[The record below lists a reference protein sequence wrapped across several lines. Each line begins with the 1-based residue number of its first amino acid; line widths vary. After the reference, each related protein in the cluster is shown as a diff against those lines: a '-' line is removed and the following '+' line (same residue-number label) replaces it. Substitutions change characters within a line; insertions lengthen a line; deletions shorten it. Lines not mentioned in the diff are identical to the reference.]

1 MRRHI
6 GMAAGLLALT
16 FAGLS
21 VAAGAQAAGPGAAQQ
36 RAARPQQP
44 APDAAAPQL
53 PDTRFML
60 PPPSDVAPGAR
71 LKLFG
76 YPVLTIPPQQFAQR
90 RSVPQPNS
98 RDDRRDDRR
107 DAVAAPAQPMI
118 SCGTTIIPID
128 PDFDPRFTLSPPP
141 LPGGME
147 FPMRIVPR
155 TICRPEDAVPLRK

>member
-44 APDAAAPQL
+44 APDAAA
-53 PDTRFML
+53 
-60 PPPSDVAPGAR
+60 
-71 LKLFG
+71 
-76 YPVLTIPPQQFAQR
+76 QQFAQR
-90 RSVPQPNS
+90 RSVPLPNS
-98 RDDRRDDRR
+98 RDERRDDRR

-128 PDFDPRFTLSPPP
+128 PAFDPRFTLSPPP